1 MIKKIAVIVAAGS
14 GIRMESP
21 TPKQFLLLQ
30 NKPVLWHSIAAF
42 QNAFEDIDILLMV
55 SPEYFSAAEQIVISS
70 GYPGKIKLIA
80 GGKTRFESVRNG
92 LANITEKEAI
102 VFVHDGVRCLLSE
115 KLIKNCFAEAEKS
128 GSAVPVIAVQ
138 DSLRMRTP
146 GGFEVVDRNKIRIV
160 QTPQTFRASILLKA
174 FEQDYDERFTDES
187 TVIEKSGEA
196 VHFVPGEDYNIKITR
211 PIDLLVAEAILSRK
225 R

>member
-1 MIKKIAVIVAAGS
+1 MIKKFAVIVAAGS

-42 QNAFEDIDILLMV
+42 QNAFEDIDILLVV

-160 QTPQTFRASILLKA
+160 QTPQTFRAGILLKA

-187 TVIEKSGEA
+187 TVIEKSGET